1 MSAIAGFGALKS
13 RYEGTVA
20 SRNPITGV
28 GHVAFDEPG
37 FDVEGMRGRGTRGN
51 ARNEHADREA
61 QIQASHKDLAQW
73 SGSSQRHPT
82 TEAAPEDNARRLSVC
97 CSSATNLLR
106 RSSVTD
112 NLNPPF
118 TNDTMIPR
126 TSCDSAG
133 GTALESFILVRNDL

>member
-82 TEAAPEDNARRLSVC
+82 TEAAPEDNLLQAQTVSTIIKPTGVQESHNRMQDSPGALTPFGRSLGGRV
-97 CSSATNLLR
+97 AQKGNLL
-106 RSSVTD
+106 
-112 NLNPPF
+112 F
-118 TNDTMIPR
+118 
-126 TSCDSAG
+126 
-133 GTALESFILVRNDL
+133 GTTQ